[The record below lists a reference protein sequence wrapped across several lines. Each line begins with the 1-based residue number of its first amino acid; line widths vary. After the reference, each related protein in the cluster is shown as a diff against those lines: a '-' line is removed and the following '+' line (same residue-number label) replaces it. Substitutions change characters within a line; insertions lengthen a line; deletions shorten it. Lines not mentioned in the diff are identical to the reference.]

1 VTGTGEPEQ
10 IGRYHIERVLGRGAM
25 GVIYLAHD
33 PEIDRKV
40 AIKLI
45 RADLLS
51 GEDRADYLT
60 RFRREAQTA
69 GRCSHPNIVTVYDF
83 AMHEGNPFL
92 AMEYVDGVSLT
103 QARDR
108 GTRFS
113 PQEAGLVIAQML
125 DGLAAAHAL
134 GIVHRDI
141 KPANILLVGGSR
153 VKVTDFGISRFSTSE
168 LTLDGSVV
176 GTPSYMAP
184 EQCRGDP
191 VDARS
196 DLFSAGAVLYELLCA
211 ERPFAG
217 KTMAEVMQRVLHE
230 APPDIRQ
237 RNPVVPLQMAAVVE
251 RALAKRAADRYAT
264 AEEMV
269 AALRCAL
276 GEAGAGDFTVFVPV
290 AAPLAP
296 EAAVLPAD
304 PGLSGVFDRDLLG
317 TLERRLALHVG
328 PIARYLVQN
337 AVRMSAS
344 VEALCDTLAGNIQPA
359 PARDAFR
366 REALQHLR
374 GSAAHSTA
382 AAAPATLA
390 PDEMERAQKALATY
404 LGPVARVMV
413 KRAAPTATS
422 SADFWQRLSVH
433 IEHAADRAAFLA
445 QRGK

>member
-1 VTGTGEPEQ
+1 VTQTEPGQ
-10 IGRYHIERVLGRGAM
+10 IGRYRIERALGRGAM

-69 GRCSHPNIVTVYDF
+69 GRCSHPNIVTIYDF
-83 AMHEGNPFL
+83 AVHEGNPFL

-103 QARDR
+103 QARER

-113 PQEAGLVIAQML
+113 PHDAGLVIAQLL
-125 DGLAAAHAL
+125 DALAAAHAM

-141 KPANILLVGGSR
+141 KPANILLVAGSR
-153 VKVTDFGISRFSTSE
+153 VKVTDFGISRFNTSE
-168 LTLDGSVV
+168 LTQDGSVV

-211 ERPFAG
+211 ERPFPG
-217 KTMAEVMQRVLHE
+217 QTIAEVMQRVMHE

-237 RNPVVPLQMAAVVE
+237 RNPAVPLAVAAVVE
-251 RALAKRAADRYAT
+251 RALAKHAADRYAT
-264 AEEMV
+264 AGEMA
-269 AALRCAL
+269 AALRSAL
-276 GEAGAGDFTVFVPV
+276 GDAGAGDFTVFVPQ
-290 AAPLAP
+290 AAL
-296 EAAVLPAD
+296 AAVMPET
-304 PGLSGVFDRDLLG
+304 PGLPGVIDVDMLG
-317 TLERRLALHVG
+317 TLERRLAQHVG

-337 AVRMSAS
+337 AVRRSAS
-344 VEALCDTLAGNIQPA
+344 LETLCDTLAGNIAQA
-359 PARDAFR
+359 QARDAFR
-366 REALQHLR
+366 QEALRHLR
-374 GSAAHSTA
+374 GSAAHGT
-382 AAAPATLA
+382 AAPATVA
-390 PDEMERAQKALATY
+390 PDERERAQTALATY

-413 KRAAPTATS
+413 KRAAASATS
-422 SADFWQRLSVH
+422 SADFWQRLSAH
-433 IEHAADRAAFLA
+433 IEHAADQAAFLA